1 MSLAAACLVAVFLGL
16 LATLIIQKR
25 NEHRNMFA
33 LIGSAIANELREMLL
48 AASPSLD
55 EYVRFTYAAEIRLR
69 RIAFFSAEWKGVLTI
84 TVWHRRDIRSL
95 EDIKRTLRLALL
107 KGIKDKDRVEKFAV
121 TLRFK
126 EGMFENE
133 TEAA

>member
-1 MSLAAACLVAVFLGL
+1 
-16 LATLIIQKR
+16 
-25 NEHRNMFA
+25 MFA

-55 EYVRFTYAAEIRLR
+55 EYARFTYAAEIRLR
-69 RIAFFSAEWKGVLTI
+69 RTAFFSAEWEGVLTI

-95 EDIKRTLRLALL
+95 EDIKRTLRSALL
-107 KGIKDKDRVEKFAV
+107 KRIKDKDRVEKFAV